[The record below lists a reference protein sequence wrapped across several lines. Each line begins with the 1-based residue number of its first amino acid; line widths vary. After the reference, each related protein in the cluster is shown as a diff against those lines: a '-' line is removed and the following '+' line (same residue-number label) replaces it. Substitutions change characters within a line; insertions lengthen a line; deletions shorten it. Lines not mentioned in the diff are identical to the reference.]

1 MLVAYLTDTEFFKS
15 NPDRNYR
22 IRRATKSDAS
32 DMGYIA
38 QTYAAFMVLIE
49 RKPRGLIKWY
59 FNKGFRRLKDDSDA
73 EGEYLRRALIAECKQ
88 VESIGPDSFR
98 CY

>member
-1 MLVAYLTDTEFFKS
+1 MLAAYLNDTEFFKS
-15 NPDRNYR
+15 NHDRNYR

-59 FNKGFRRLKDDSDA
+59 FNKGFRCIKDDTEA
-73 EGEYLRRALIAECKQ
+73 EGAYLHRALLAECNQ
-88 VESIGPDSFR
+88 IEPIGENSFR